1 MNRGQKKTRNN
12 ASAWAGQPLIRVLR
26 HQRFCCRFTSAC
38 QQVFW
43 MQRRKMCGILAHM
56 PCGGDALAVFDVEDV
71 SHGRDPRPACRLRT
85 PAPRH
90 SIHLGLYLSVNT
102 RQPKAVRP
110 RVAGANNCNW
120 TAPGIAVDRTP
131 DVDKPR
137 AKENPQQCVCKSG
150 LAPYGSC

>member
-1 MNRGQKKTRNN
+1 MRLQRRVTASWKFVGSDALVADSLLLVNR
-12 ASAWAGQPLIRVLR
+12 
-26 HQRFCCRFTSAC
+26 F
-38 QQVFW
+38 FW
-43 MQRRKMCGILAHM
+43 MQRRKTCGILAHM
-56 PCGGDALAVFDVEDV
+56 PCEGDDLAVFDVEDV

-90 SIHLGLYLSVNT
+90 STHLGLYLSVNT
-102 RQPKAVRP
+102 RQPKALRP
-110 RVAGANNCNW
+110 RVAGADNCNW

-131 DVDKPR
+131 DVDESK